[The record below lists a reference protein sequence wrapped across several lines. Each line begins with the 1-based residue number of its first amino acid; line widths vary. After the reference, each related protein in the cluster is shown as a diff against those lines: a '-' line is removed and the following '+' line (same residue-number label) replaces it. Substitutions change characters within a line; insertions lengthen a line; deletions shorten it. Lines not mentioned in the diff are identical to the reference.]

1 MILSAVQALQLTLVV
16 VSLVFAGACFL
27 GWRLFEHPRHALI
40 WSGAF
45 LLAALQYGLNLMR
58 DAAPSYEWWWVTVNV
73 VSCLL
78 VLGAVLGHR
87 VRLGL
92 ASPAWALLAIVA
104 AVAVIQVV
112 FTLILPRDDVRV
124 ALGPGFAC
132 IAFLHIAWVL
142 HRHGPEPRL
151 AQYVAAGVQL
161 SFGLAQGLAAI
172 VALQFGQESTAQ
184 QRDAYNLV
192 NFALMPTFFVAMGVT
207 VIFLLATDLSN
218 RLRLQAITDQ
228 LTQVGNRRGFLIA
241 ADLLMSG
248 ARRHQRP
255 LAAVLA
261 DIDHFKQINDRYG
274 HAVGDRTLAHFSQIL
289 RDCVRSADAIGR
301 VGGEEFAIMMGD
313 SSTEDA
319 GRMVARV
326 QQMLLERPLL
336 ESGQVIALTASFG
349 IAELHG
355 EDDKEDL
362 LLRADQ
368 ALYEAKAS
376 GRDAVRVAGNRHLV
390 GMVSH
395 G

>member
-1 MILSAVQALQLTLVV
+1 MVLSAVQALQLTLVV

-27 GWRLFEHPRHALI
+27 GWRLFERPRHALI

-45 LLAALQYGLNLMR
+45 LLAAMQYGLNLMR

-92 ASPAWALLAIVA
+92 ASPAWVLVAIVL
-104 AVAVIQVV
+104 AVAAIQVV

-132 IAFLHIAWVL
+132 VAFLHVAWVL

-161 SFGLAQGLAAI
+161 LFGLAQGLAAI
-172 VALQFGQESTAQ
+172 VALQFGPESTAQ

-192 NFALMPTFFVAMGVT
+192 NFAFMPTFFVAMGVT

-261 DIDHFKQINDRYG
+261 DIDHFKRINDRYG

-289 RDCVRSADAIGR
+289 RDCVRSEDAIGR

>member
-1 MILSAVQALQLTLVV
+1 MVLSAVQALQLTLVV

-27 GWRLFEHPRHALI
+27 GWRLFERPRHALI

-45 LLAALQYGLNLMR
+45 LLAAVQYGLNLMR

-92 ASPAWALLAIVA
+92 ASPAWVLAAIVL

-112 FTLILPRDDVRV
+112 FTLLLPRDDVRV

-132 IAFLHIAWVL
+132 VAFLHVAWVL

-151 AQYVAAGVQL
+151 AQYVAAAVQL
-161 SFGLAQGLAAI
+161 LFGLAQGLAAI
-172 VALQFGQESTAQ
+172 VALQFGPESTAQ

-192 NFALMPTFFVAMGVT
+192 NFAFMPTFFVAMGVT

-261 DIDHFKQINDRYG
+261 DIDHFKRIN
-274 HAVGDRTLAHFSQIL
+274 DRTLAHFSQIL
-289 RDCVRSADAIGR
+289 RDCVRSEDAIGR